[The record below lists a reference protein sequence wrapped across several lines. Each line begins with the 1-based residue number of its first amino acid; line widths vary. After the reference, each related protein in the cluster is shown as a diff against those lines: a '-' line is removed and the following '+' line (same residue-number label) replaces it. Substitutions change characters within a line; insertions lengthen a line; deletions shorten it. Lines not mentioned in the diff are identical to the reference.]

1 MRSIIFGMRA
11 WTLLRSNN
19 NLGQICKFTLPLTV
33 SSLLN
38 PAADQKNIAQNARM
52 YSSSTAAHQIDEN
65 SNVSSKSK
73 IAVAQMTSVGN
84 IETNFQTCK
93 TLAEQAVSQGAKILF
108 LPENFN
114 FLGIS
119 PAESLALAEPLNGPI
134 ISRYAALAKSLNIW
148 LSLGGFQ
155 ERGPDPEHLYNCQVI
170 INAAGDVAASYRKIH
185 LFNVDV
191 PGGPVLMESR
201 FTAPGTGLATCD
213 SPVGRLGLSVC
224 YDLRFPAVYQRLAF
238 ELGAEI
244 LLIPS
249 AFTVAT
255 GKAHWEVLLRARAI
269 ETQTYVVA
277 AAQAGRHNEK
287 RESYGHSLII
297 DPWGRVIG
305 KLDDPLATGIAVA
318 EVDLEEMRSIRER
331 MPVQEHRLAGQVAIE
346 KDFSGKR

>member
-1 MRSIIFGMRA
+1 M
-11 WTLLRSNN
+11 L
-19 NLGQICKFTLPLTV
+19 
-33 SSLLN
+33 
-38 PAADQKNIAQNARM
+38 
-52 YSSSTAAHQIDEN
+52 SSSAAQ
-65 SNVSSKSK
+65 SSGQNDLTSTKSK
-73 IAVAQMTSVGN
+73 IAVAQLTSVGN
-84 IETNFQTCK
+84 VETNFQTCK

-114 FLGIS
+114 FLGMS
-119 PAESLALAEPLNGPI
+119 PAESLALAEPLTGPI

-155 ERGPDPEHLYNCQVI
+155 EKGPDLKHLFNCHVI
-170 INAAGDVAASYRKIH
+170 INADGEIAASYRKIH

-201 FTAPGTGLATCD
+201 FTSPGTGLATCD

-224 YDLRFPAVYQRLAF
+224 YDLRFPSVYQRLAF
-238 ELGAEI
+238 DLGAEI
-244 LLIPS
+244 LLVPS

-297 DPWGRVIG
+297 NPWGEVIG
-305 KLDDPLATGIAVA
+305 RLEDPHAVGIAVA
-318 EVDLEEMRSIRER
+318 EVDLEEMRSIRQR
-331 MPVQEHRLAGQVAIE
+331 MPVKEHRLDGQEAIQ
-346 KDFSGKR
+346 KDVSPFPG

>member
-1 MRSIIFGMRA
+1 MRSIISGMRA
-11 WTLLRSNN
+11 LTSLRSKI
-19 NLGQICKFTLPLTV
+19 NLVDHIYKFTLPLSA
-33 SSLLN
+33 SSLAN
-38 PAADQKNIAQNARM
+38 PSNTLIHSLHTSRM
-52 YSSSTAAHQIDEN
+52 YASSLENQSGQN
-65 SNVSSKSK
+65 SNICTKSK

-114 FLGIS
+114 FLGMS
-119 PAESLALAEPLNGPI
+119 PTESLALAEPLDGPI
-134 ISRYAALAKSLNIW
+134 IARYAALAKSLGVW

-155 ERGPDPEHLYNCQVI
+155 ERGPDPEHLYNCHVI
-170 INAAGDVAASYRKIH
+170 INSDGDVAASYRKIH

-191 PGGPVLMESR
+191 PGGPVLMENR
-201 FTAPGTGLATCD
+201 FTSPGTGLATCD
-213 SPVGRLGLSVC
+213 TPVGRLGLSVC

-244 LLIPS
+244 LLVPS

-277 AAQAGRHNEK
+277 AAQAGQHNEK

-297 DPWGRVIG
+297 DPWGKVIS
-305 KLDDPLATGIAVA
+305 KLDDPLVTGIAVA
-318 EVDLEEMRSIRER
+318 EIDLAEMRSIRER
-331 MPVQEHRLAGQVAIE
+331 MPVKEHRLAGQGAIE
-346 KDFSGKR
+346 KDL